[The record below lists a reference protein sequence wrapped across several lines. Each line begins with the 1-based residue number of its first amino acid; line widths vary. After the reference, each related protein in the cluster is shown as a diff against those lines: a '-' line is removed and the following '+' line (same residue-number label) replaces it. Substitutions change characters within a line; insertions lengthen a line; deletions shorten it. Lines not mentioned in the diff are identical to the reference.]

1 LGGQILSASKEVKGG
16 ENLLNLI
23 AYYKKQIEKSHIRVK
38 LGVEVDRKICVMEE
52 PDVVVLA
59 TGAYIEK
66 PGIPGMAE
74 NDKVFMSFNVLEE
87 KVRLTNKRIVVIEG
101 GKVGLVTAEYFASQ
115 GNIVWIILKER
126 RVDFDV
132 SPTFKW
138 RHSAWVKEFGIR
150 VLTESK
156 IKEIV
161 NEGILVI
168 SNNEGKLRR
177 LEADM
182 IIVAGPRKPDQELFE
197 KVEFLTDE
205 IYLVGDSVKPRS
217 IHNAIHEGY
226 KLGVKL

>member
-1 LGGQILSASKEVKGG
+1 MDKGKIIRYILS
-16 ENLLNLI
+16 NR
-23 AYYKKQIEKSHIRVK
+23 YKKQIEKSHIRVK